1 MQLQLYIQGQRVE
14 LYQDETIEINESIK
28 EVQEIDKLKTSFT
41 RRFNVP
47 ASDVN
52 NLIFKH
58 FYNFNLF
65 NTFDARVKVDAEL
78 RLSGLPYRLGKVVL
92 DSVQMK
98 NNQASS
104 YRLIFLGEGINFKL
118 LFKDDQLDQLDE
130 LSKQNHL
137 YGRDSVLNNYFP
149 NGLSDGS
156 EDTSDFPKIIYPFI
170 THTKGYQYSNNNVT
184 KIDQG
189 QGSGGSQF
197 DFRELKPAIKL
208 PVILEAIE
216 DRYNI
221 EFEGSI
227 LDEDR
232 FKLLYMWMHRNSGF
246 IQTVQDTTLE
256 IRQAQFTLDSGG
268 SSWDANPLQVFEAEN
283 GAFKKYEFTFNFEPD
298 GGGTYDIVVRNKL
311 ASGTLFTFNN
321 LSGNQTINFTLEG
334 NIGVPSLIGD
344 TTFVNLEILMTV
356 SQGTTSFNASATVVR
371 SENVV
376 FFDPLTGLDEQTQ
389 TVTTGNYEAT
399 NLIPISEIQVDLQMP
414 PMKVIDFLNGI
425 FKMFNLLFLTEGNK
439 IKLFTFEQWLESGDI
454 YDLTESIDISNSTIE
469 RVAPYNNIQFKHS
482 DNKTFFAVN
491 FSRLFAKEF
500 GQLTFEASPDF
511 VGDTLDIETNFE
523 IMLYERMLKDDG
535 TLSDIGWG
543 WSVNENNQPYFGK
556 PLLFYNHK
564 NEITSNFSTSAGG
577 VNVTITKYN
586 RPSNQV
592 STEPTQSILFGSEND
607 YFNNTLLSN
616 SLFVDFWQSYLLR
629 YFDRKVRKSTFK
641 AILPIEFLL
650 TYKLNDFIKIGSIL
664 YYINSLKVD
673 LITNEASLELINK

>member
-14 LYQDETIEINESIK
+14 LYKDETIEMNESIK

-65 NTFDARVKVDAEL
+65 DTFDARIKIDAEL
-78 RLSGLPYRLGKVVL
+78 RLSGLPYRLGKVIL

-118 LFKDDQLDQLDE
+118 LFNDDQLDQLDE
-130 LSKQNHL
+130 LSKQNHV
-137 YGRDSVLNNYFP
+137 YERSSVLNIGFQ
-149 NGLSDGS
+149 NGFTDGL
-156 EDTSDFPKIIYPFI
+156 EDTSNFPKIVYPFI
-170 THTKGYQYSNNNVT
+170 SHTKRYSYKNTVVSTNEDGTN
-184 KIDQG
+184 DG
-189 QGSGGSQF
+189 L
-197 DFRELKPAIKL
+197 DFRQLKPAIKM

-216 DRYNI
+216 EKYNI
-221 EFEGSI
+221 NFEGDI
-227 LDEDR
+227 LNEDR
-232 FKLLYMWMHRNSGF
+232 FSTLYMWMHRNSGA
-246 IQTVQDTTLE
+246 IQTAQDSTIE
-256 IRQAQFTLDSGG
+256 IRRAQFDLVSGN
-268 SSWDANPLQVFEAEN
+268 SSWDSNPLVVFL
-283 GAFKKYEFTFNFEPD
+283 KPD
-298 GGGTYDIVVRNKL
+298 GSFRRYNFVFDFTPNGSGIYNVVVRNKIT
-311 ASGTLFTFNN
+311 SGTLFTFNN
-321 LSGNQTINFTLEG
+321 LSGDQTIEFDIEQTTTSEFE
-334 NIGVPSLIGD
+334 
-344 TTFVNLEILMTV
+344 TFVNLEIILETSAGV
-356 SQGTTSFNASATVVR
+356 SSFDILAKVTRRDNQ
-371 SENVV
+371 V
-376 FFDPLTGLDEQTQ
+376 FFDPNTGLNESNL
-389 TVTTGNYEAT
+389 TVLIGDYSAQ
-399 NLIPISEIQVDLQMP
+399 NLAPFSEINADLQMP
-414 PMKVIDFLNGI
+414 PMKIIDFLNGL

-439 IKLFTFEQWLESGDI
+439 IKLFTFDQWLQSGDI

-469 RVAPYNNIQFKHS
+469 RVSPYTNIQFKHS
-482 DNKTFFAVN
+482 DNKTFFAIN

-500 GQLTFEASPDF
+500 GQLTFQASPDF

-523 IMLYERMLKDDG
+523 IMLYERMLKENG

-543 WSVNENNQPYFGK
+543 WSVNENSQSYFGK

-564 NEITSNFSTSAGG
+564 TNNTSQFTTGFNGPTVNITT
-577 VNVTITKYN
+577 YN

-592 STEPTQSILFGSEND
+592 PTQPTQSLLFGSEND

-616 SLFVDFWQSYLLR
+616 SLFVDFWQAYLLR

-641 AILPIEFLL
+641 AILPIDFLL
-650 TYKLNDFIKIGSIL
+650 TYKLNDLIKIGSIL

>member
-14 LYQDETIEINESIK
+14 LYDDETIEINESIK

-65 NTFDARVKVDAEL
+65 DTFDARVKVDAEL

-118 LFKDDQLDQLDE
+118 LFNDDQLDQLDE
-130 LSKQNHL
+130 LSKQNHS
-137 YGRDSVLNNYFP
+137 YNRSAVLNT
-149 NGLSDGS
+149 GLQKGFTDGS
-156 EDTSDFPKIIYPFI
+156 EDSSNFPKIIYPFI
-170 THTKGYQYSNNNVT
+170 SHTKRYAYKNNVVST
-184 KIDQG
+184 NGD
-189 QGSGGSQF
+189 GSNDDL
-197 DFRELKPAIKL
+197 DFRQLKPAIKI

-216 DRYNI
+216 DKYNI
-221 EFEGSI
+221 EFEGDI
-227 LDEDR
+227 LNEDR
-232 FKLLYMWMHRNSGF
+232 FSTLYMWMHRNSGF

-256 IRQAQFTLDSGG
+256 IRRVQFNLVAGNEA
-268 SSWDANPLQVFEAEN
+268 WDQNPLAIFLDPD
-283 GAFKKYEFTFNFEPD
+283 GSFRRYNFEFKFLPD
-298 GGGTYDIVVRNKL
+298 GAGLYNVIVRNKIT
-311 ASGTLFTFNN
+311 SGTLFTFNN
-321 LSGNQTINFTLEG
+321 LSGDEQIDFDIEETTPSQFDTL
-334 NIGVPSLIGD
+334 
-344 TTFVNLEILMTV
+344 VNLEIILEA
-356 SQGTTSFNASATVVR
+356 SAGATSFDILAKVTREDN
-371 SENVV
+371 EV
-376 FFDPLTGLDEQTQ
+376 FFDPNTGLNEDNL
-389 TVTTGNYEAT
+389 TVLIGSYSVE
-399 NLIPISEIQVDLQMP
+399 NLAPFTKINADLQMP
-414 PMKVIDFLNGI
+414 PMKVIDFLNGL

-469 RVAPYNNIQFKHS
+469 RVAPYTNIQFKHS
-482 DNKTFFAVN
+482 DNKTFFAIN

-523 IMLYERMLKDDG
+523 IMLYERMLKQNG

-543 WSVNENNQPYFGK
+543 WSVNENSQPYFGK

-564 NEITSNFSTSAGG
+564 TTNSSEFKTGFNGPNVNIT
-577 VNVTITKYN
+577 IYN

-592 STEPTQSILFGSEND
+592 STEPTQSLLFGAEND

-616 SLFVDFWQSYLLR
+616 SLFIDFWQAYLLR
-629 YFDRKVRKSTFK
+629 YFDRKARKSTFK

-650 TYKLNDFIKIGSIL
+650 TYKLNDLIKIGAIL

-673 LITNEASLELINK
+673 LSTNEASLELINK